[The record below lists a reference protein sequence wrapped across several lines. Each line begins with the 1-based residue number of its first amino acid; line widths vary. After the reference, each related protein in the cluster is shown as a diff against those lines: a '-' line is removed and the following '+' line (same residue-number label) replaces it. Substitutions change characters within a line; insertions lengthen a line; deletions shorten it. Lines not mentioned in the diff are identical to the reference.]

1 MINASIRSKKRKVEI
16 CLPGNIADWLRK
28 ISRGKTKQCRVCFC
42 ALSKLAELVSGT
54 WFTKQNIFHLKWE
67 YTRKSI
73 FQLAFTVLKTF
84 FYEVYHQYLLF
95 LTKMLWVKAAHNVL
109 QISGIGLG
117 RPQSAHSCRQCVF
130 LGWPIFCLATHHYFV
145 FFKNHRERGVRGPC
159 STLL

>member
-1 MINASIRSKKRKVEI
+1 MIKENFQRKDQF
-16 CLPGNIADWLRK
+16 G
-28 ISRGKTKQCRVCFC
+28 KQCRVCFC
-42 ALSKLAELVSGT
+42 ALSKLTELVSGT

-95 LTKMLWVKAAHNVL
+95 LTKIFWLKAAHNVL

-145 FFKNHRERGVRGPC
+145 FFKNHRERGV
-159 STLL
+159 